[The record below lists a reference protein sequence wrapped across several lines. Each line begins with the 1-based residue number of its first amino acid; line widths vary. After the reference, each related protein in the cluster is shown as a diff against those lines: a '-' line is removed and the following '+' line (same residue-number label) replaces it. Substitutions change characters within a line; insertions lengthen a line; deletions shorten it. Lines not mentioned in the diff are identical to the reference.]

1 MTATDKVSENN
12 PQASD
17 TVGLTLLAISLL
29 LVNKDKDIQFKT
41 LHLFLCQYTPPK
53 KRKVFL
59 PQSIYNSS
67 SDCHSILKKK
77 MLFNSLV
84 MTQLKSKVAYE
95 GSMVEWSTHWT
106 RDLAAHGSE
115 SHFGHLLDL
124 FLVAPSSNPLPL
136 LLANWLLP
144 ASSSFLSCYV
154 TFGLFF
160 LFFLI

>member
-1 MTATDKVSENN
+1 MSRWPCWCSKTKKKAIMLVYQKYHVGIEFFPHVETFFLSMKLSWQLLTTWVKTIYRLLS
-12 PQASD
+12 
-17 TVGLTLLAISLL
+17 VGLTLLVISLL

-77 MLFNSLV
+77 MLFNLLV

-95 GSMVEWSTHWT
+95 GSMVDWSTHWT

-115 SHFGHLLDL
+115 
-124 FLVAPSSNPLPL
+124 
-136 LLANWLLP
+136 
-144 ASSSFLSCYV
+144 
-154 TFGLFF
+154 
-160 LFFLI
+160 